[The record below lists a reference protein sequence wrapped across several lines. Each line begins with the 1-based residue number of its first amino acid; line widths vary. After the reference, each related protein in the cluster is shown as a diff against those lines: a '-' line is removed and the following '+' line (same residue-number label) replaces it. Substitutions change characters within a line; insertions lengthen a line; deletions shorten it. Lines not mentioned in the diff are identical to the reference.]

1 MLEKDFRNLLV
12 ANEEKSSRSL
22 KTIISSKSEK
32 EIKELLESQEFI
44 DFVQTIADSLA
55 DDSTF
60 DNVLSSEK
68 VLGKALEVLK
78 LQTVKDE

>member
-22 KTIISSKSEK
+22 KTIISTKSEK

-55 DDSTF
+55 DDYNSIPAFTGYF
-60 DNVLSSEK
+60 GNY
-68 VLGKALEVLK
+68 
-78 LQTVKDE
+78 